1 MIVAVPQI
9 AYILEIIREGL
20 ELIGV
25 IIIILGAITATFNY
39 FKDLFFSRVSC
50 DVRTNRIRIRLGQN
64 IVSGLE
70 LIVAADV
77 VSTTIDQ
84 TYQTLGILILTII
97 IRIALGYFLGRDIN
111 SISPEELKKI
121 EG

>member
-1 MIVAVPQI
+1 MIAYVPQI
-9 AYILEIIREGL
+9 TYFLALIKESL

-25 IIIILGAITATFNY
+25 VIIIMGAVVSTFNY
-39 FKDLFFSRVSC
+39 FKDLFSSQVSY
-50 DVRTNRIRIRLGQN
+50 DVRTNRIRIRLGQS

-77 VSTTIDQ
+77 ISTTIDQ

-111 SISPEELKKI
+111 SISPAELKKI

>member
-1 MIVAVPQI
+1 MIIAVPQI
-9 AYILEIIREGL
+9 AYALEIIRESL

-39 FKDLFFSRVSC
+39 FKDLLFSHVSC

>member
-1 MIVAVPQI
+1 MIAYVPQI
-9 AYILEIIREGL
+9 TYLQALIKEIL
-20 ELIGV
+20 ELIG
-25 IIIILGAITATFNY
+25 IIIIIIGALISTFNY
-39 FKDLFFSRVSC
+39 FKDLFTQIPY
-50 DVRTNRIRIRLGQN
+50 DVRTNRIRIRLGQS

-77 VSTTIDQ
+77 ISTTIDQ

-111 SISPEELKKI
+111 SISPAELKKI

>member
-1 MIVAVPQI
+1 MIAYVPQI
-9 AYILEIIREGL
+9 TYLLALIKESL

-25 IIIILGAITATFNY
+25 IIIIIGAVVSTFNY
-39 FKDLFFSRVSC
+39 FKDLFNSQVSY

-77 VSTTIDQ
+77 ISTTIDQ

-97 IRIALGYFLGRDIN
+97 IRIALGYFLARDIN
-111 SISPEELKKI
+111 SISPTELKKI